1 MRQGVDMT
9 VRRDGA
15 VVHRGR
21 PAAAIAVA
29 VCGVL
34 AAGLSVVAASS
45 TDVQANSPQ
54 VANDPTSDSTATFPT
69 NKQNEPTIAVNPVSA
84 NLIAGSNDEQ
94 EQPACGA
101 AIRGTD
107 DSDCG
112 FFPGVGTDGVY
123 TSADNGKT
131 WVNRGLLDDQPG
143 WQASPL
149 VSDGD
154 PVIVYGPQYN
164 PQTKTFS
171 KAVYDAYYQS
181 LASFRPGSQQGNQAP
196 ELIVVSR
203 SADNGLTWT
212 GPAVIANGHGFTFND
227 KNAIWADKNPSSPF
241 YGRLYSSWTQFRGI
255 PGRAEPIMTS
265 FSADGG
271 RTWSTPNQLSGA
283 SNNSV
288 TGGRQGSAVRTDGRG
303 KVYVAWEEGGN
314 QVFATSTDGGKSYSR
329 PAVIGPVADLVDP
342 IPGSNFRNDSFLS
355 LASDPTANSTT
366 LYAAWVNRTAADGSA
381 AELVVYRTAG
391 AGWSKVA
398 TPFTGSTAS
407 GGVPFFQGLDV
418 ATGGRVDIGWQAMT
432 AMDPTTFGTGNA
444 EINAYYASSPAG
456 GAAFSAAVKVSTDSS
471 DPAASAQNNL
481 QRQFWGD
488 YNTLVSK
495 NGTAWFI
502 YTDSRHGAG
511 CPAVDEYQNFLV
523 DTGAIIEQE
532 EREADRQDGK
542 DAPEVGET
550 PAPPVDCPSQFGNT
564 DVFVSAIAT

>member
-1 MRQGVDMT
+1 MT

-131 WVNRGLLDDQPG
+131 RVNRGLLDDQPG

-171 KAVYDAYYQS
+171 KAVYDA
-181 LASFRPGSQQGNQAP
+181 
-196 ELIVVSR
+196 
-203 SADNGLTWT
+203 
-212 GPAVIANGHGFTFND
+212 
-227 KNAIWADKNPSSPF
+227 
-241 YGRLYSSWTQFRGI
+241 
-255 PGRAEPIMTS
+255 
-265 FSADGG
+265 
-271 RTWSTPNQLSGA
+271 
-283 SNNSV
+283 
-288 TGGRQGSAVRTDGRG
+288 
-303 KVYVAWEEGGN
+303 
-314 QVFATSTDGGKSYSR
+314 
-329 PAVIGPVADLVDP
+329 
-342 IPGSNFRNDSFLS
+342 
-355 LASDPTANSTT
+355 
-366 LYAAWVNRTAADGSA
+366 
-381 AELVVYRTAG
+381 
-391 AGWSKVA
+391 
-398 TPFTGSTAS
+398 
-407 GGVPFFQGLDV
+407 
-418 ATGGRVDIGWQAMT
+418 
-432 AMDPTTFGTGNA
+432 
-444 EINAYYASSPAG
+444 
-456 GAAFSAAVKVSTDSS
+456 
-471 DPAASAQNNL
+471 
-481 QRQFWGD
+481 
-488 YNTLVSK
+488 
-495 NGTAWFI
+495 
-502 YTDSRHGAG
+502 
-511 CPAVDEYQNFLV
+511 
-523 DTGAIIEQE
+523 
-532 EREADRQDGK
+532 
-542 DAPEVGET
+542 
-550 PAPPVDCPSQFGNT
+550 
-564 DVFVSAIAT
+564 